1 MKTTSHLSAL
11 LIFIL
16 FSTSTFAQGEAAVPF
31 LMINPSPSLSAM
43 GATGAAL
50 PTNDPFAFLWNPAQL
65 GYTSLNNN
73 LSFIFYPSAVDWIP
87 SFRLDLELSALA
99 FNIGYN
105 FKDII
110 GFPLS
115 FGFAYSNPEVNFGE
129 FIRTGEGEPQPLGT
143 FEAKDYYNAYSFGLG
158 MDYYVQLSIGY
169 TIKNVTSILG
179 LGQVGEEQGNGT
191 AETTVNDFG
200 ILLNVPVIKL
210 IDENLLL
217 PLDVGLNGKPT
228 FDFSLGYSKSNIGD
242 NIYYLDPAQAD
253 PLPRIDRT
261 GYGISAGFD
270 LITKNLQLNL
280 FTVSFTS
287 EAEDILITR
296 DTTGHWE
303 YQSTWSD
310 LNFWK
315 NVILIE
321 GDENI
326 VSRTGTKLE
335 FIEFFAYYF
344 GHFQGRGFPDGRE
357 TNGYELRAKGI
368 FKLWA
373 LWADDPITDFLSD
386 HFDIIYYNTNYFT
399 NSFLETHMTG
409 LAFYFHNLNEFFK

>member
-1 MKTTSHLSAL
+1 MKTTSLLSTL
-11 LIFIL
+11 LIIIL
-16 FSTSTFAQGEAAVPF
+16 FSVRNFAQGEAVVPF
-31 LMINPSPSLSAM
+31 LMVNPSPSLSAM

-65 GYTSLNNN
+65 GCNSLTNN
-73 LSFIFYPSAVDWIP
+73 LSFIFYPSEVDWIP
-87 SFRLDLELSALA
+87 AFGANIKLNALA

-105 FKDII
+105 FKEII

-115 FGFAYSNPEVNFGE
+115 FGFGYSNVKFNY
-129 FIRTGEGEPQPLGT
+129 GT
-143 FEAKDYYNAYSFGLG
+143 FYDPFPSAFFDHNDSHNSYSFGLG
-158 MDYYVQLSIGY
+158 IDYYVQMSVGY
-169 TIKNVTSILG
+169 TIKNVNSKLA
-179 LGQVGEEQGNGT
+179 LEPVGEEQGNGT

-242 NIYYLDPAQAD
+242 KIYYVDPEQAD
-253 PLPRIDRT
+253 LLPRTDRT
-261 GYGISAGFD
+261 GYGLSAGFD
-270 LITKNLQLNL
+270 LITKNIQINL

-326 VSRTGTKLE
+326 VSRAGTKLE

-344 GHFQGRGFPDGRE
+344 GHFQGRGYPDGRE

-373 LWADDPITDFLSD
+373 LWADDPITDFLRD